1 MSNGKYPDKH
11 CSNDCIREI
20 TRLSNSRLEE
30 SVTDYN
36 VGDKKCYLHQHFT
49 NQQFTC
55 PTFKSSVYIMEVSV
69 LKGRL
74 PHFIKYKQ
82 LVTIPQERPV
92 SLNVFSEYIYS
103 RFNNSV

>member
-36 VGDKKCYLHQHFT
+36 VRHK
-49 NQQFTC
+49 TC
-55 PTFKSSVYIMEVSV
+55 PTFKSSVYIMEVSL

-92 SLNVFSEYIYS
+92 ILNVFSEYIYS